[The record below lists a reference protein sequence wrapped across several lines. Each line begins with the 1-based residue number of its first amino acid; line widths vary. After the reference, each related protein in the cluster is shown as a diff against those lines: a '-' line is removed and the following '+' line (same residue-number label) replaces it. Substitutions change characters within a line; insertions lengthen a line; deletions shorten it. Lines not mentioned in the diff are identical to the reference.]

1 MFSDKGKF
9 LFISR
14 SVSGRLHHCHSNA
27 NCIVTY
33 PALMT
38 VYLLTIAFQSKN
50 QTLLK
55 SRYWHSC
62 GIITDVTTGNI
73 SVWL

>member
-9 LFISR
+9 LFISC
-14 SVSGRLHHCHSNA
+14 SVSGRLHHYHSNA
-27 NCIVTY
+27 DCIVTY

-38 VYLLTIAFQSKN
+38 VYFLTTAFQSKKPN
-50 QTLLK
+50 AAEITI
-55 SRYWHSC
+55 WHSC